1 MRNRIAAAALGFA
14 LLGVPAVAEGKSKKG
29 APGSEKAVTAALQ
42 DEAYEPHE
50 ERYLRLYERY
60 ADEFGVRSAGRN
72 IVRFGLMT
80 DDGEKVAPRDEVVD
94 DADTM
99 KAALTAPAETYV
111 PAETTT
117 ETTSYT
123 DTGASSVV
131 QCESGGDYGAVN
143 PAGYYGAY
151 QFDQSTWDAY
161 APEGYAG
168 TNPAAAPPEV
178 QDAAAANVDYDAW
191 PNC

>member
-14 LLGVPAVAEGKSKKG
+14 LLGVPAVAEGKNKNG

-72 IVRFGLMT
+72 IVQFGLMT

-99 KAALTAPAETYV
+99 EAALTAPAETYV

-191 PNC
+191 PSC